1 MDVYYSVKIGD
12 FAERHFIKN
21 FHKKYQGSWDVTL
34 VAIQAQLSRIDTFLL
49 TDKAETIIDKNDIR
63 IIKTEFRVAG
73 TKESAKSSGNRCIVA
88 WHPKDLLVVILLVY
102 TKTDLSGKNETAE
115 WQKIIKTNYPQYKDL
130 F

>member
-1 MDVYYSVKIGD
+1 MDVYYSVQIGG

-21 FHKKYQGSWDVTL
+21 FQKKYQGSWDVTL
-34 VAIQAQLSRIDTFLL
+34 VAVQAQLSRIDTLLL
-49 TDKAETIIDKNDIR
+49 TDKAETIIDKGDTR

-102 TKTDLSGKNETAE
+102 TKTDLSGRNETAE

-130 F
+130 L

>member
-63 IIKTEFRVAG
+63 ILKTEFRVSG

-88 WHPKDLLVVILLVY
+88 WHPRDLLVVILLVY
-102 TKTDLSGKNETAE
+102 AKTDLSGKNETAE

>member
-1 MDVYYSVKIGD
+1 MDVYYSVKIED

-21 FHKKYQGSWDVTL
+21 FHKKFQGKWDVTL
-34 VAIQAQLSRIDTFLL
+34 VAIQAQLSRIDTLLL
-49 TDKAETIIDKNDIR
+49 TDKAETIIDKDDTR